1 MKRIVVLL
9 ALSSVIPL
17 FAADDPTTAPTT
29 ASAAKKTVKKTAKPV
44 KKTAA
49 EAPATKIAQ
58 PLAMPKEAT
67 PNGDGT
73 FSYTDKQGKQ
83 WRYANTPFG
92 VSRVAA
98 SEVPGAG
105 IVPAIPSVPAQH
117 TKAIDRGDTVRF
129 ETATPFGTTAWEKKK
144 SDLTDDE
151 RHLLESQNA
160 ASQPAAAP
168 TASAEAHD

>member
-1 MKRIVVLL
+1 MKRIVVLF

-17 FAADDPTTAPTT
+17 LAADDPTSPAP
-29 ASAAKKTVKKTAKPV
+29 AAKKAVRKKSVKN
-44 KKTAA
+44 TAA
-49 EAPATKIAQ
+49 PPPATKIAQ
-58 PLAMPKEAT
+58 PLVMPKEAT
-67 PNGDGT
+67 PNSDGT

-83 WRYANTPFG
+83 WRYMNTPFG

-105 IVPAIPSVPAQH
+105 IVPAIPSAPAQQ

-129 ETATPFGTTAWEKKK
+129 ETATPFGPTAYEKKK

-160 ASQPAAAP
+160 ASQPAAASTP
-168 TASAEAHD
+168 SAEAHD